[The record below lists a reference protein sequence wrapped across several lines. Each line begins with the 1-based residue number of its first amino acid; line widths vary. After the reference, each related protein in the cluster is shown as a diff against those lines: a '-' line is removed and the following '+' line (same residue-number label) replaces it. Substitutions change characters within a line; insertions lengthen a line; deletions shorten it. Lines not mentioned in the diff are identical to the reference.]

1 MCRYFGDVLVMAEI
15 YYYKF
20 VGDDSRFTLNH
31 AYTMREILKRSGM
44 SKHLFNNRFNG
55 RYDFDDS
62 HLSELRMKPSGWVQF
77 NNAAQKISAEW
88 LRKPLK

>member
-1 MCRYFGDVLVMAEI
+1 MYF
-15 YYYKF
+15 YKF
-20 VGDDSRFTLNH
+20 VGDDSRFTLNQS
-31 AYTMREILKRSGM
+31 YSMREILKRSGI
-44 SKHLFNNRFNG
+44 SESLFKNRFNG

>member
-1 MCRYFGDVLVMAEI
+1 MYF
-15 YYYKF
+15 YKF
-20 VGDDSRFTLNH
+20 VGDDSRFTLNQS
-31 AYTMREILKRSGM
+31 YSMREILKRSGM
-44 SKHLFNNRFNG
+44 SESLFKNRFKG
-55 RYDFDDS
+55 RYNFDDS

>member
-1 MCRYFGDVLVMAEI
+1 
-15 YYYKF
+15 
-20 VGDDSRFTLNH
+20 
-31 AYTMREILKRSGM
+31 M
-44 SKHLFNNRFNG
+44 SEHLFKNRFSG